1 MYGNTSLMTD
11 TNLTFFG
18 DQEYTGNKENKQS
31 KKDFTKNSSNP
42 EKDYKEYV
50 NFLLANGCF
59 FKTLE

>member
-18 DQEYTGNKENKQS
+18 DQEYTGNKENIRS

-42 EKDYKEYV
+42 EKDYKE
-50 NFLLANGCF
+50 
-59 FKTLE
+59 

>member
-42 EKDYKEYV
+42 EKDYKE
-50 NFLLANGCF
+50 
-59 FKTLE
+59 